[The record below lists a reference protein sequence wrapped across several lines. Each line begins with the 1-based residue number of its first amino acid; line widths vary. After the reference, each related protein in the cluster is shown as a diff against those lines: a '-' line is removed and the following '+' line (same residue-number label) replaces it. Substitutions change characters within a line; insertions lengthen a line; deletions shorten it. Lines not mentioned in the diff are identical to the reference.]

1 MPLYKQSSNPAA
13 LAQSAMSGATQA
25 AASQTKQTTVNV
37 KKESDF
43 WDDIYKGAMA
53 FGAVGR
59 GISGVV
65 NAAEDMKGMYDEYK
79 VRDAYDVMSKAYTE
93 GGIDAL
99 QTNPDFQDYHHAQAF
114 GRIMKDRAA
123 SEKGRTEMLQ
133 NAKKIAEQNY
143 NDVRAVLMPGL
154 EAYKS
159 GDMNTFSASMVNA
172 SQLANMPYR
181 IEPAG
186 DGNFKL
192 FFRSDAKGGW
202 TDTGR
207 KMTGQEVFDM
217 GQNYLRGEISV
228 LSGMGMKVTPYN
240 QQQVLEGMRRA
251 MATNDTNVENM
262 ADYSKHIPLLNS
274 NGRIVGM
281 AIPQN
286 PLDGSKNTEYDAYGM
301 NGKPLGR
308 FDVQGLLQRGMR
320 FGNMVQKPEG
330 RGGASKAGPGGGNA
344 HIAML
349 NAGYVWDKN
358 QKWYFKAGADADG
371 KPQADYSQP
380 ADMKLYQ
387 AMVERHGGVA
397 QGIGGISV
405 TAGVRGSDPVGIL
418 GQGGQAAPQG
428 SQRPAPPNIPS
439 REEAPSKSSNAGQ
452 LIMYS
457 KNGASQWAIIGEDGR
472 PQDITPEEA
481 KAYSRQHAGPE
492 PSPRKRAARVTVNE
506 VWDELSPEERGNW
519 KKTGR
524 LPDRY
529 NQVR

>member
-37 KKESDF
+37 KKESNF
-43 WDDIYKGAMA
+43 WDDLYKGAMA

-59 GISGVV
+59 GLSGVV

-186 DGNFKL
+186 DGNFNL

-320 FGNMVQKPEG
+320 FGNMVQKPKG
-330 RGGASKAGPGGGNA
+330 SGGAGAGGYKLTQGDVSMLTKYATSEDEMGNKVTDYGKVAFLQDFMQRTGRTAPAVIAAYDKNVKAAMAQGAKSKEGAERAAMVGLAQMISGGGQPTTPTSQSAPSSASNA
-344 HIAML
+344 AP
-349 NAGYVWDKN
+349 AK
-358 QKWYFKAGADADG
+358 ADA
-371 KPQADYSQP
+371 
-380 ADMKLYQ
+380 
-387 AMVERHGGVA
+387 R
-397 QGIGGISV
+397 I
-405 TAGVRGSDPVGIL
+405 R
-418 GQGGQAAPQG
+418 QAATGPKPG
-428 SQRPAPPNIPS
+428 TLDSVG
-439 REEAPSKSSNAGQ
+439 SSNAGFDS
-452 LIMYS
+452 YS
-457 KNGASQWAIIGEDGR
+457 N
-472 PQDITPEEA
+472 
-481 KAYSRQHAGPE
+481 
-492 PSPRKRAARVTVNE
+492 TVNGLINSGNA
-506 VWDELSPEERGNW
+506 VGNW
-519 KKTGR
+519 LVNTGDYADPEDILDYR
-524 LPDRY
+524 P
-529 NQVR
+529 

>member
-37 KKESDF
+37 KKESNF
-43 WDDIYKGAMA
+43 WDDLYKGAMA
-53 FGAVGR
+53 LGAVGR
-59 GISGVV
+59 GLSGVV

-330 RGGASKAGPGGGNA
+330 SGGSGAGGYKLTQGDVSMLTKYATSEDEMGNKVTDYGKVAFLQDFMQRTGYPAARAIDVYSKNVDAAKAQGAKSKEGAERAAMVGLAQRISGGGR
-344 HIAML
+344 
-349 NAGYVWDKN
+349 
-358 QKWYFKAGADADG
+358 
-371 KPQADYSQP
+371 PTTPTS
-380 ADMKLYQ
+380 
-387 AMVERHGGVA
+387 
-397 QGIGGISV
+397 
-405 TAGVRGSDPVGIL
+405 
-418 GQGGQAAPQG
+418 QAAP
-428 SQRPAPPNIPS
+428 STTSNA
-439 REEAPSKSSNAGQ
+439 APSKADARIKKAAAGSKPGTLDSVGSSNSGFDS
-452 LIMYS
+452 YS
-457 KNGASQWAIIGEDGR
+457 N
-472 PQDITPEEA
+472 
-481 KAYSRQHAGPE
+481 
-492 PSPRKRAARVTVNE
+492 TVNDLINTGNA
-506 VWDELSPEERGNW
+506 VGNW
-519 KKTGR
+519 LVNTGDYADPEDILDYR
-524 LPDRY
+524 P
-529 NQVR
+529 

>member
-37 KKESDF
+37 KKESNF
-43 WDDIYKGAMA
+43 WDDLYKGAMA

-59 GISGVV
+59 GLSGVV

-330 RGGASKAGPGGGNA
+330 SGGSGAGGYKLTQGDVSMLTKYATSEDEMGNKVTDYGKVAFLQDFMQRTGYPAAKAIYVYSKNVDAAKAQGAKSKEGVERAAMVGLAQRISGGGR
-344 HIAML
+344 
-349 NAGYVWDKN
+349 
-358 QKWYFKAGADADG
+358 
-371 KPQADYSQP
+371 PTTPTS
-380 ADMKLYQ
+380 
-387 AMVERHGGVA
+387 
-397 QGIGGISV
+397 
-405 TAGVRGSDPVGIL
+405 
-418 GQGGQAAPQG
+418 QAAP
-428 SQRPAPPNIPS
+428 SATSNA
-439 REEAPSKSSNAGQ
+439 APSKADARIKKAAAGEKPGVLQ
-452 LIMYS
+452 NL
-457 KNGASQWAIIGEDGR
+457 GGEQQV
-472 PQDITPEEA
+472 PWYQEA
-481 KAYSRQHAGPE
+481 GWG
-492 PSPRKRAARVTVNE
+492 PRK
-506 VWDELSPEERGNW
+506 LSDAWQGLKDSFDSKKRGNEIPP
-519 KKTGR
+519 G
-524 LPDRY
+524 Y
-529 NQVR
+529 

>member
-1 MPLYKQSSNPAA
+1 MPLYKPNSNPAA
-13 LAQSAMSGATQA
+13 LAQSAMSNATQA
-25 AASQTKQTTVNV
+25 AASQTRQTTVNV
-37 KKESDF
+37 KKESNF
-43 WDDIYKGAMA
+43 WDDLYKGAAALNMGA
-53 FGAVGR
+53 RAVG
-59 GISGVV
+59 GMVDAV
-65 NAAEDMKGMYDEYK
+65 EDVKGMYDEYK
-79 VRDAYDVMSKAYTE
+79 VRDAYDAMSKAYTE
-93 GGIDAL
+93 GGIEAL

-123 SEKGRTEMLQ
+123 SEKGRMEMLQ
-133 NAKKIAEQNY
+133 NARKIAEQNY

-159 GDMNTFSASMVNA
+159 GDMNTFSDSMVKA
-172 SQLANMPYR
+172 SQVVNMPYR

-186 DGNFKL
+186 DGNYKL

-207 KMTGQEVFDM
+207 KMTGQEVFEM
-217 GQNYLRGEISV
+217 GRNYLRGEINV
-228 LSGMGMKVTPYN
+228 LSGMGMKLTPYN

-262 ADYSKHIPLLNS
+262 ADYSRHIPLLNA

-308 FDVQGLLQRGMR
+308 FDVQGILQRGMR
-320 FGNMVQKPEG
+320 FGNMVQKSG
-330 RGGASKAGPGGGNA
+330 RGASVGKVGPGGSNA

-349 NAGYVWDKN
+349 NAGYVWDKD

-380 ADMKLYQ
+380 ASVEIYQ
-387 AMVERHGGVA
+387 KAVRQAGGFA
-397 QGIGGISV
+397 QGIGGV
-405 TAGVRGSDPVGIL
+405 QANDADPWGWRTPPSS
-418 GQGGQAAPQG
+418 QQ
-428 SQRPAPPNIPS
+428 QRPAPPNIPR
-439 REEAPSKSSNAGQ
+439 REAAPSKSPNAGQ
-452 LIMYS
+452 LVMYS

-472 PQDITPEEA
+472 PQEITPEEA
-481 KAYSRQHAGPE
+481 NAYSRRLAGPE
-492 PSPRKRAARVTVNE
+492 PAPRRRADRVTIHD
-506 VWDELSPEERGNW
+506 VWDELSPEEREDW
-519 KKTGR
+519 QKTGK
-524 LPDRY
+524 LPGRY

>member
-13 LAQSAMSGATQA
+13 MAQSAMSGATQA

-37 KKESDF
+37 KKESNA
-43 WDDIYKGAMA
+43 WDDLYKGAMA

-59 GISGVV
+59 GLSGVV
-65 NAAEDMKGMYDEYK
+65 NAAEDVKGMYDEYK
-79 VRDAYDVMSKAYTE
+79 VRDAYDAMSKAYAE

-99 QTNPDFQDYHHAQAF
+99 QTNPDFQDYRHAQAF

-159 GDMNTFSASMVNA
+159 GDMNTFSASMTNA
-172 SQLANMPYR
+172 SELANMPYR

-186 DGNFKL
+186 DGNYKL

-217 GQNYLRGEISV
+217 GQDYLRGEVGV
-228 LSGMGMKVTPYN
+228 LSGLGMKVTPHN
-240 QQQVLEGMRRA
+240 QRQILEGMRRA

-308 FDVQGLLQRGMR
+308 LDVQGLLQRGMR
-320 FGNMVQKPEG
+320 FGNMVQKPQGNEA
-330 RGGASKAGPGGGNA
+330 GGYRLSQGDVSMLTKYATSENPETGEKSVDYGKVAFLQGLIQRTGNFPSAVIAAYEDNIKLAMAAKKGLSREQAERAAMVGMAQKINGGVRATPTSQAAPSTPSNAAPSKAEARIREAASG
-344 HIAML
+344 L
-349 NAGYVWDKN
+349 NAG
-358 QKWYFKAGADADG
+358 
-371 KPQADYSQP
+371 
-380 ADMKLYQ
+380 
-387 AMVERHGGVA
+387 
-397 QGIGGISV
+397 I
-405 TAGVRGSDPVGIL
+405 
-418 GQGGQAAPQG
+418 
-428 SQRPAPPNIPS
+428 
-439 REEAPSKSSNAGQ
+439 
-452 LIMYS
+452 
-457 KNGASQWAIIGEDGR
+457 
-472 PQDITPEEA
+472 PQDVQIRPPA
-481 KAYSRQHAGPE
+481 SVR
-492 PSPRKRAARVTVNE
+492 
-506 VWDELSPEERGNW
+506 L
-519 KKTGR
+519 KKWQNT
-524 LPDRY
+524 
-529 NQVR
+529 NQ